1 MSSRFSHWKLLL
13 MLGAFTALVP
23 LTIDLYLPAFPE
35 LSNDLESPASLIQLS
50 LTTTLLGI
58 AFGQLTMGALSDVFG
73 RKKPLTI
80 SIAIYVVASIICA
93 VAPNVW
99 VLIAARFIQGF
110 SGAGGIVISRSII
123 RDLYTGTELT
133 KMFSLL
139 VLVMGLAPI
148 LAPMIGGQIL
158 LFTSWRGLFAILSI
172 IGTLLVALAIFRLK
186 ESLPHEERSDGG
198 LKTTFNIFASLT
210 KHRRYMS
217 FALVQGFAAA
227 AMFAYISGS
236 SFILQDIFSLSP
248 QAYAMVFGLNALG
261 FISMSQV
268 VGRFS
273 GQFSEENLLIA
284 GMIVALTGG
293 TILVLA
299 SVLNGGLVMV
309 IIGLFFIT
317 SSTGL
322 INPTSLSLA
331 MQTQDR
337 NAGSA
342 SALLGLFQF
351 IFGGSVAPIVGLFG
365 TSTILPLSVIILVSQ
380 TLLVVSYIVL
390 GRKGDVAHGS

>member
-1 MSSRFSHWKLLL
+1 

>member
-1 MSSRFSHWKLLL
+1 MSDRTTNWKLLL

-35 LSNDLESPASLIQLS
+35 LSNDLNSPASLIQLS
-50 LTTTLLGI
+50 LTTSLLGI
-58 AFGQLTMGALSDVFG
+58 AFGQLTLGTLSDIFG
-73 RKKPLTI
+73 RKKPLII
-80 SIAIYVVASIICA
+80 SIAVYVLASIVCA
-93 VAPNVW
+93 IAPNVW
-99 VLIAARFIQGF
+99 VLIIARFVQGF

-123 RDLYTGTELT
+123 RDLYTGTQLT

-158 LFTSWRGLFAILSI
+158 LFTGWRGLFTILSI
-172 IGTLLVALAIFRLK
+172 VGIVLTFIAIFRLV
-186 ESLPHEERSDGG
+186 ESLPQEKRSDGNM
-198 LKTTFNIFASLT
+198 KTTLNIFASLI
-210 KHRRYMS
+210 KNRRYMG
-217 FALVQGFAAA
+217 FAMIQGFAAA
-227 AMFAYISGS
+227 AMFSYISGS

-248 QAYAMVFGLNALG
+248 QTYAMIFGMNALG

-273 GQFSEENLLIA
+273 GVISEEKLLIA
-284 GMIVALTGG
+284 GFFVALTGG
-293 TILVLA
+293 SMLVLA
-299 SVLNGGLVMV
+299 SLLNGGLIMV
-309 IIGLFFIT
+309 IIGLFCIT

-331 MQTQDR
+331 MQTQGD

-351 IFGGSVAPIVGLFG
+351 IFGGSAAPIVGIFG
-365 TSTILPLSVIILVSQ
+365 TDVILPLAVIILTSQ
-380 TLLVVSYIVL
+380 LLLVGSYLAFV
-390 GRKGDVAHGS
+390 RQRRVTS